1 MSIHLKVSNSLEKLS
16 EEISVNIS
24 RLQNNPFS
32 KTYIVAQT
40 EGINNWLKLTIAKH
54 LGIAANIYF
63 CKIND
68 VILLVSN
75 ACGLGKKNLLDQEI
89 MKWTIY
95 ELLDEESFIEKFPEK
110 SNYYDENPI
119 KKIALASE
127 LADLFE
133 QYQVYRYKTIE
144 DWNREISDLE
154 TINDWQEY
162 LWRRVK
168 QKCGKLYEDK
178 SESGLN
184 LIDALK
190 IAENKTNVKNR
201 IPAIHIFG
209 LAIIAPYH
217 LGLLNEIS
225 KSTDIYLYIT
235 NPAPE
240 EYWLDDMSESQI
252 AKLLQ
257 RKPKTLKEDLLIGND
272 LLLNWG
278 TIAKTTFSLLYGE
291 DDFVNS
297 LEINLFEPSQDRNTL
312 LRKIQS
318 DILHNI
324 PVHESGN
331 YHIDDVKDGSITIN
345 GCYSALR
352 EVEVLYN
359 YIIELIDKKK
369 IAISPRDI
377 VIMVSDID
385 LYAPYI
391 HAVFGN
397 GPHYIHYTIADETIT
412 AGNNMF
418 SAITSI
424 LNLDAV
430 TFKAEAVLELLDS
443 TYIKKRFRFN
453 DISAVRNVVRQA
465 GIYYGIDNH
474 IEDETYMVSWNY
486 GLKKILYGLCIGGSP
501 TDYSDGKQTFIPLD
515 SAEGAEGAERI
526 KLMFFIKILQ
536 HFLELR
542 NTDKTIGEW
551 ALYLQ
556 ELLENMV
563 FESGV
568 QDDEDFPR
576 FVSFIEKLVM
586 LDKTTQNIKISFEVF
601 RHSLLQQLT
610 AETKSSS
617 FFGSGITFCSLVPM
631 RSVPFKIVGMLGMDF
646 DKFPRKEKPLSFSIL
661 QREKLKGDRNIK
673 ENDKHLFL
681 ENLLSAKEFLYI
693 SFIGKSSKE
702 GSAIPPSSLVDE
714 LIGYVANAA
723 KIEGDALSKL
733 WVTIHPLRGFS
744 KRYFESGGLINY
756 LSEDCYKTNMQVME
770 LAKVPDE
777 INYEEIK
784 LQDFVSFFQNP
795 PKYYLNKRL
804 GVYYR
809 DEEEMIPEHEV
820 FEFDKLT
827 EWGIKNELLYVE
839 EEMVEEELRI
849 KKLKGEIP
857 LANMGLALVEDLKLS
872 LNELKLL
879 YQGLVNGK
887 KQIHKDID
895 LTIDKSKL
903 KGRIE
908 EVFDD
913 SYIYTCNSNDFAK
926 HLIGAYIKFLLLKVQ
941 GYEINLHFIN
951 KKDLQIY
958 VVRTITIEKEKAES
972 QLKLL
977 IGYYK
982 MGLKDYFR
990 FYPVLLFPKKLPDNY
1005 EEFIAQYDDALDDDR
1020 NYDFGDPYL
1029 QKAVENGFF
1038 EASSFDELQDNIK
1051 FIFEMLPEIF
1061 KELILSSK

>member
-1 MSIHLKVSNSLEKLS
+1 MSIHLKVSNSLEQLS
-16 EEISVNIS
+16 LEISANLS
-24 RLQNNPFS
+24 SLQNNPFS
-32 KTYIVAQT
+32 KTYIVTQT
-40 EGINNWLKLTIAKH
+40 EGINNWLKLSIAKQ
-54 LGIAANIYF
+54 LGIAANIRF

-68 VILLVSN
+68 IISLVSM
-75 ACGLGKKNLLDQEI
+75 ACGIGNKGLLDQEI

-95 ELLDEESFIEKFPEK
+95 ELLEEEQFVAKFPET
-110 SNYYDENPI
+110 SSYYHDNPI

-144 DWNREISDLE
+144 TWNTHIDNLSS
-154 TINDWQEY
+154 IVDWQEY
-162 LWRRVK
+162 LWRRLK
-168 QKCGKLYEDK
+168 QTCGELFEDK
-178 SESGLN
+178 SEIGLK
-184 LIDALK
+184 LIESLK
-190 IAENKTNVKNR
+190 VTDNQINVKNR

-209 LAIIAPYH
+209 MAIIAPYH

-257 RKPKTLKEDLLIGND
+257 KKPKTPVEGLIQGND

-297 LEINLFEPSQDRNTL
+297 LEVNLWETNQDKNTL
-312 LRKIQS
+312 LHKIQS

-324 PVHESGN
+324 PVQESGN
-331 YHIDDVKDGSITIN
+331 YHIDDIKDGSITIN

-369 IAISPRDI
+369 VAISPRDI

-424 LNLDAV
+424 LNLDAI
-430 TFKAEAVLELLDS
+430 TFKAETVLELLDS
-443 TYIKKRFRFN
+443 NYIKKRFRFN

-474 IEDETYMVSWNY
+474 TEDETYMVSWNY

-501 TDYSDGKQTFIPLD
+501 TDFSDGKQTFIPLD

-526 KLMFFIKILQ
+526 KLMYFIKSLQ

-542 NTDKTIGEW
+542 NTEKTIGEW

-576 FVSFIEKLVM
+576 FVSFIDKLVM
-586 LDKTTQNIKISFEVF
+586 LDKTTQDIKISFEVF
-601 RHSLLQQLT
+601 RYSFLQQLT

-617 FFGSGITFCSLVPM
+617 FSGSGITFCSLVPM

-693 SFIGKSSKE
+693 SYIGKSSKD
-702 GSAIPPSSLVDE
+702 GTAIPPSSMVDE
-714 LIGYVANAA
+714 LIGYVANAL
-723 KIEGDALSKL
+723 KIEGDALSKK
-733 WVTIHPLRGFS
+733 WVTAHPLHGFS

-756 LSEDCYKTNMQVME
+756 LSEDCYKTDLRVLE

-777 INYEEIK
+777 LNYEEIK
-784 LQDFVSFFQNP
+784 IQDLVSFFQNP

-809 DEEEMIPEHEV
+809 AEEEMIPEHEV

-839 EEMVEEELRI
+839 EDKVEEELRI
-849 KKLKGEIP
+849 KKLNGEMP
-857 LANMGLALVEDLKLS
+857 LANMGSALVEELKLE
-872 LNELKLL
+872 LNELKLI
-879 YQGLVNGK
+879 YQGLVNDK
-887 KQIHKDID
+887 TQVPKDID
-895 LTIDKSKL
+895 LTIDNSKI

-908 EVFDD
+908 EIFDD
-913 SYIYTCNSNDFAK
+913 SYIYVCNSSDFSK
-926 HLIGAYIKFLLLKVQ
+926 HVIGAYIKFLLLKVQ
-941 GYEINLHFIN
+941 GFEINLHFIN

-958 VVRTITIEKEKAES
+958 SVRAITIDKEKAEA

-990 FYPVLLFPKKLPDNY
+990 FYPVLLLPKKLPDNY
-1005 EEFIAQYDDALDDDR
+1005 EEFIAKYEDALENDR

-1038 EASSFDELQDNIK
+1038 KESCFDELEGNVKSILGM
-1051 FIFEMLPEIF
+1051 IPESF
-1061 KELILSSK
+1061 MELFS